1 MVALI
6 PAGLSVFQTL
16 KSISSESKA
25 TEKERKT
32 KEEFAKLKPNESI
45 LDYYNKA
52 YNQYNPNPYQ
62 SLFYNQQMK
71 NINRGAATALNAA
84 QQRRGGLA
92 AIPSITQGMN
102 DASQKAAAG
111 SEAMGAQALGRLGQ
125 AAGAKAAEEN
135 RIKGLQL
142 GLLQQE
148 AAAKAAQSRQEGANA
163 SNLLGQT
170 AQIMY
175 MAGKD
180 NDYGMG
186 DWSSIFGGKKKK
198 TGDATTGTTTK

>member
-1 MVALI
+1 MPALI
-6 PAGLSVFQTL
+6 PAGLGLFEL
-16 KSISSESKA
+16 GKSLASGVQAKNLE
-25 TEKERKT
+25 EKT
-32 KEEFAKLKPNESI
+32 KSEFRQLKPNASI

-52 YNQYNPNPYQ
+52 YNQYNANPYQ
-62 SLFYNQQMK
+62 SQFYNQQMK
-71 NINRGAATALNAA
+71 NVNRSAATALNAA

-92 AIPSITQGMN
+92 VIPSITQSMN

-111 SEAMGAQALGRLGQ
+111 AESIGSQNLARLGQ
-125 AAGAKAAEEN
+125 AAGAKASEEN

-148 AAAKAAQSRQEGANA
+148 AAAKAAELRQEQ
-163 SNLLGQT
+163 SNVSNSIGQT

-180 NDYGMG
+180 NNYGMG

-198 TGDATTGTTTK
+198 KATGTTG